1 MNAQM
6 RELGWWA
13 VRRHRRRLFL
23 LALFALRHWRLIS
36 RVMLVLK
43 ARQEVLDAVSRG
55 ANDPRVRAEVR
66 LATADLTEAFQRAR
80 EVGVA
85 GALNDDRLM
94 RGLRGASTHASKAA
108 TAARNPRRGHG
119 RAVAAALVGTGLLA
133 GAAVRRGP
141 VAHLEA
147 PRAQPSPVG
156 GVASTSSRSRRRLNG
171 STAAAG
177 TSASQKLKSR

>member
-1 MNAQM
+1 MRGGSLKTAQQHRNFGSGVTDEMNAQM

-133 GAAVRRGP
+133 GAVY
-141 VAHLEA
+141 
-147 PRAQPSPVG
+147 VG
-156 GVASTSSRSRRRLNG
+156 ARSR
-171 STAAAG
+171 T
-177 TSASQKLKSR
+177 